1 LKKELS
7 KLLAAL
13 GANKTLPLIDTDDTD
28 KKNQN
33 LQPQRTS
40 IRLADARSGQA
51 TEHGGG
57 KTKLTTD

>member
-13 GANKTLPLIDTDDTD
+13 GANKTLPLIDTNDTD

-33 LQPQRTS
+33 L
-40 IRLADARSGQA
+40 
-51 TEHGGG
+51 
-57 KTKLTTD
+57 